1 MGNARMVSGANRLI
15 FVGEENGGGGAGCF
29 GDDPNGGGGGL
40 GLDDVGG
47 DKGVIGRNGRFARLL
62 GIEKVLG
69 EVGKKVYLQRGGTLG
84 HDSVAEGK
92 GKRATALVGEGE
104 EEVRGVNLISF
115 DGGLERPVGM
125 LADAANTD
133 GEAETVFV
141 TMLFS
146 EAAAC

>member
-1 MGNARMVSGANRLI
+1 MLCEGRLI
-15 FVGEENGGGGAGCF
+15 FIGEKDGGGGAGRF
-29 GDDPNGGGGGL
+29 GDNPNCGAGRL
-40 GLDDVGG
+40 GLDDMGG
-47 DKGVIGRNGRFARLL
+47 DKGMVGRNGRFARLP

-69 EVGKKVYLQRGGTLG
+69 EEGEEVYLQRSGTLG